1 LLTHRFT
8 FWFILKKKVAPDS
21 KKWNIELSAI
31 IPETQKITIL
41 TLGIIKID
49 K

>member
-1 LLTHRFT
+1 MKKQFT
-8 FWFILKKKVAPDS
+8 PDS

-41 TLGIIKID
+41 TLRIIKID